1 VTHRN
6 VLDTQAKA
14 ARAGPGVP
22 PKQCY
27 IRVSVGLPSGC
38 SPGIPYVLEIWPPGH
53 FSPIHNHGNAFG
65 IVRMLH
71 GSITSERPLFPYP
84 VTNPASV
91 CPTPC
96 VLEMRSPGDFSPIH
110 TYGSAFCNVCM
121 LHGSLATERQLLSIA
136 PALLKSCYSNLR
148 WLAQEQHLS
157 S

>member
-1 VTHRN
+1 MSAARYASTDSMPINMEQAVAHCSAAVRGLLPLLFISNAVTRALATIQELGLQGATYPVTHRN
-6 VLDTQAKA
+6 MLATQAKA

-71 GSITSERPLFPYP
+71 GSITSERPLFPHP
-84 VTNPASV
+84 VT
-91 CPTPC
+91 
-96 VLEMRSPGDFSPIH
+96 E
-110 TYGSAFCNVCM
+110 
-121 LHGSLATERQLLSIA
+121 
-136 PALLKSCYSNLR
+136 SCKCL
-148 WLAQEQHLS
+148 Q
-157 S
+157 